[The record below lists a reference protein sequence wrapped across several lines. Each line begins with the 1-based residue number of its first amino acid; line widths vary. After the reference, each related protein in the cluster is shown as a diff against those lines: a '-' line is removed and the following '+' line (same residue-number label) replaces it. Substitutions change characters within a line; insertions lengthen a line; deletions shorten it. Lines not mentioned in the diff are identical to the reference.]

1 MRRCELCISTSMT
14 SRGREV
20 VCCERKLRRRR
31 RVGPRPSLEPCSVL
45 RPRAPPGALRP
56 GTKRE
61 LPVVAGLRCLLS
73 GVPLTPGLPERWGG
87 GRCAVLGRKGGW
99 RPWVPTG
106 GVACSAAGQ
115 SAVQAGISRDL
126 SAICWLE
133 SRLCQ
138 ERPSQRGLWTRAPS
152 PLACR
157 TRAAC
162 GAAPLD
168 AGRGAAPRLLGLRR
182 RSWPPV
188 PAARFTEAQTP
199 GGGTVDCSPRCP
211 RPEPHCRAR
220 RL

>member
-1 MRRCELCISTSMT
+1 MRGSAGVGGETGRVPPWSPAPS
-14 SRGREV
+14 SDRG
-20 VCCERKLRRRR
+20 C
-31 RVGPRPSLEPCSVL
+31 
-45 RPRAPPGALRP
+45 
-56 GTKRE
+56 
-61 LPVVAGLRCLLS
+61 LP
-73 GVPLTPGLPERWGG
+73 
-87 GRCAVLGRKGGW
+87 GRCARTQSGSFRLSLVCAVSFPESRSPLGSLRGGVAAAVLCRAGKGGW

-168 AGRGAAPRLLGLRR
+168 ASRGAALRLLGLRR